1 MNARGWRVSQRAPLR
16 ARGAALPAVALALA
30 AGPALS
36 QPQQYRVEERVE
48 VPRVLIDARVVDHRG
63 VAVATLAASDF
74 RVRVDGKPAVL
85 ESVEWVE
92 GTQPYA
98 EGLTPEQAAATGGPI
113 APQGRLIVF
122 FFQADFAPTRLNGL
136 MRMKAR
142 AVQMLATL
150 QPTDR
155 VAVVSFDSH
164 LRFRQDFTADRGL
177 VAAAV
182 HRSILFGGEEHPEAS
197 PPPSLA
203 LSFDM
208 AAADKAA
215 SPEAAL
221 LVVGRALEKLP
232 GAKSVVFFGWGL
244 GHLSGGS
251 AIRRVT
257 MGHDYAPARAAL
269 ARARA
274 TVFAIDVTDADYH
287 DLEVGLEQVAE
298 DTGGFY
304 AKTNNFPSQAMTRL
318 EGALAGHYVL
328 VVVRPDGPHG
338 THVVTVEV
346 AQPGLT
352 VLARPTYDD

>member
-1 MNARGWRVSQRAPLR
+1 MRPRPSRRPRRHALL
-16 ARGAALPAVALALA
+16 AAALALA
-30 AGPALS
+30 ARPTT
-36 QPQQYRVEERVE
+36 PQDQQFRVQEHVE

-63 VAVATLAASDF
+63 DPVPSLAASAF
-74 RVRVDGKPAVL
+74 RVLVDGKPASL

-92 GTQPYA
+92 GTQPFA
-98 EGLTPEQAAATGGPI
+98 EGLTPEQAAATGGPV
-113 APQGRLIVF
+113 APPGRLIVF
-122 FFQADFAPTRLNGL
+122 FFQTDFAPTRLNGL

-142 AVQMLATL
+142 AVTMLGTL

-164 LRFRQDFTADRGL
+164 LRFRQDFTSDRAL
-177 VAAAV
+177 VTAAV
-182 HRSILFGGEEHPEAS
+182 HRSIMFGGEERFQAS
-197 PPPSLA
+197 PPPSLRA
-203 LSFDM
+203 SFDT
-208 AAADKAA
+208 AAAAKAA
-215 SPEAAL
+215 TPETAL
-221 LVVGRALEKLP
+221 LVVARALEKLP

-244 GHLSGGS
+244 GQLSGGS
-251 AIRRVT
+251 VMRRVT
-257 MGHDYAPARAAL
+257 MGRDYAPARAAL

-304 AKTNNFPSQAMTRL
+304 AKTNNFPGQAIARL
-318 EGALAGHYVL
+318 EGALAGYYVL

-338 THVVTVEV
+338 THAVSVEV
-346 AQPGLT
+346 ANPDLT